1 MRPTTEIDVRAHYD
15 EIVRIVERYALP
27 MEAIEI
33 VPSIQGWCHERGLS
47 EDDRFR
53 IARIF
58 RNIETG
64 RYVILFAERMSHA
77 MVGAVISAL
86 EERGFESEVNLLS
99 NARAVVRH
107 LTLHEIAH
115 GLDKSRS
122 EYECDRWAFD
132 QLGAAAQGVR

>member
-1 MRPTTEIDVRAHYD
+1 MRPTIEIDVLEHYD
-15 EIVRIVERYALP
+15 EIVRVVERYALP

-33 VPSIQGWCHERGLS
+33 VPSIQGWCHERGLA
-47 EDDRFR
+47 EDDPFR

-58 RNIETG
+58 RNVETG

-86 EERGFESEVNLLS
+86 EERGFESEVNRLS
-99 NARAVVRH
+99 DSQAVVRH
-107 LTLHEIAH
+107 ITLHEIAH

-122 EYECDRWAFD
+122 
-132 QLGAAAQGVR
+132 